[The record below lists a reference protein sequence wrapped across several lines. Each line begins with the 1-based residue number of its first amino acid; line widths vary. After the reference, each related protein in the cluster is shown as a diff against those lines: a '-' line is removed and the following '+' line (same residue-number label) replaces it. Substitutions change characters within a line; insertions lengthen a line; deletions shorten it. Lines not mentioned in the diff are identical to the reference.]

1 MSALQKST
9 ADQTISRRAPC
20 PCGSGRKYKKCCMPP
35 HERLL
40 PAGESS
46 HGDFVNPGR
55 PGKGMA
61 ALMVEFSQ
69 PLLEAAHGNPEAMNK
84 ALNFGMIFWNLA
96 TVGREFALE
105 ELPKIEKGMCKSD
118 EDRRNFRSMA
128 RMMFERY
135 QNMRSGAGENLIS
148 GLEEIW
154 GPDFS
159 AGLGESRLNRIAG
172 MVRGLLK

>member
-1 MSALQKST
+1 
-9 ADQTISRRAPC
+9 
-20 PCGSGRKYKKCCMPP
+20 MPP
-35 HERLL
+35 DERFL
-40 PAGESS
+40 PAEESP

-69 PLLEAAHGNPEAMNK
+69 PLLEAAHDKPDAMNK
-84 ALNFGMIFWNLA
+84 ALNFGMLFWNLA

-118 EDRRNFRSMA
+118 ADRRDFRAMT

-135 QNMRSGAGENLIS
+135 QNMRSGAGEDLVA

-154 GPDFS
+154 GPDL
-159 AGLGESRLNRIAG
+159 ATGLGESSRLNRIMG
-172 MVRGLLK
+172 MIRGMLK